1 MTKVARIR
9 FTSDEHHC
17 DTCGWSSDDYGIEVW
32 LDDKKIIDKP
42 AGASCFGNSS
52 ECYSVIDQLDLIA
65 DALGISRSQL
75 HKTDDQWT
83 DDQYNSDTYDEYY
96 MMLERKDVYQPIIEK
111 VFAQHGYQ
119 VVFEGQYD

>member
-17 DTCGWSSDDYGIEVW
+17 EMCGWFSDDYGIEVW
-32 LDDKKIIDKP
+32 LDDKKIIDHP

-52 ECYSVIDQLDLIA
+52 ECYSVLDQLDLIV
-65 DALGISRSQL
+65 DTMHISRSQL

-83 DDQYNSDTYDEYY
+83 DEQYNSIVYDEYY
-96 MMLERKDVYQPIIEK
+96 MMLERKDVYQPIIER
-111 VFAQHGYQ
+111 VFTQHGYE
-119 VVFEGQYD
+119 VVFEYSS